1 MSTLKAPTGGATSIV
16 NGARYEG
23 GQFMPLTGLFCGKK
37 GERRKQKWE
46 KAVAAKKAKDLGGS
60 KLFVVREYV
69 GGGVW
74 DNICLA
80 IADSE
85 KQIRAAMETTK
96 RLYATEV

>member
-1 MSTLKAPTGGATSIV
+1 MSTLQAPTGGAISIV

-37 GERRKQKWE
+37 GQKRQQKWE
-46 KAVAAKKAKDLGGS
+46 KAVAIGKAKDLGGS
-60 KLFVVREYV
+60 KMFQVREYV

-74 DNICLA
+74 DNVCLV

-85 KQIRAAMETTK
+85 KQIRATMETTK